1 MLQRLTGCATKSL
14 QQFLDQR
21 HSFSLPKTVNI
32 AMTLIVLCRHSGS
45 RLTTGLQMHNNIFY
59 IVEYMEKK
67 LGEFE
72 QMVLLAL
79 LRLRENA
86 YGTTIRNEIEKRTE
100 REVSIGAL
108 YTTLDRLEE
117 QGLIRSRIGEPT
129 AQRGGRRKKYFT
141 LQSLGE
147 EALAE
152 SYRAFKGMISGL
164 EKQLGKL

>member
-1 MLQRLTGCATKSL
+1 
-14 QQFLDQR
+14 
-21 HSFSLPKTVNI
+21 
-32 AMTLIVLCRHSGS
+32 
-45 RLTTGLQMHNNIFY
+45 
-59 IVEYMEKK
+59 MEKK

-79 LRLRENA
+79 FRLREHA
-86 YGTTIRNEIEKRTE
+86 YGTTIRQEIEKRTD

-129 AQRGGRRKKYFT
+129 PQRGGRRKKYFE
-141 LQSLGE
+141 LQPLGE
-147 EALAE
+147 DALAE